1 MEAAQALAAG
11 VPCGLAGRGS
21 LPQGARWLWWE
32 QIVFTP
38 SPHAQPT
45 LASYSQGSPT
55 PGLCTVCTLA
65 APTAEWPPSAE
76 NSSSG
81 GCPGP
86 RRPFLGPLSPVPAAG
101 LKTVRGVGW
110 GSWLFTGREEGE
122 KDPPRCPCAPW
133 PTGSSQ
139 RPCLPPG
146 QVDQLASD
154 AGREEQGAA
163 APLSRRVIPP

>member
-21 LPQGARWLWWE
+21 LPQGAGWLWWE

-38 SPHAQPT
+38 SPHVQPT

-101 LKTVRGVGW
+101 LKTVRGWGGWTQCSQEAESLSLPFPWYELLLGYESRKVQGLGRSAVTRGRGLRGDSRERAGSLLVQGVG
-110 GSWLFTGREEGE
+110 
-122 KDPPRCPCAPW
+122 C
-133 PTGSSQ
+133 
-139 RPCLPPG
+139 
-146 QVDQLASD
+146 
-154 AGREEQGAA
+154 
-163 APLSRRVIPP
+163 